1 MKNYLKDLNAEQ
13 KQAVTHVGSPL
24 LVQAGAGS
32 GKTRV
37 LIHRTIFLIEEMK
50 VLPEKIV
57 LLTFTNKAAAE
68 MKKRIG
74 NVELSFAG
82 TFHTFC
88 AKLLRRFGPEIGID
102 RNFLIYDSGDQE
114 SLLKMVI
121 KEQNLDPK
129 NNRPG
134 LYQHLISR
142 MKNDL
147 VTPTAFEKNV
157 RDDFGDKLLRV
168 YRAYDEGLRKA
179 NALDFDDLLTKT
191 VELLRKKD
199 FYERF
204 KNQYEYVLIDE
215 YQDTNKAQFELTR
228 LLAYNKNGLT
238 VVGDAAQAIY
248 SFRGADYKNL
258 LMLESEFPNMT
269 TITLPK
275 NYRSSQMILDAAYG
289 VVLNNKNHPV
299 LRLDA
304 QKDEGEKLELS
315 ETLDEKEEAAY
326 VVGVIREATSNDE
339 DLAVLY
345 RTNAQSRA
353 IEESLIRRKIPYRL
367 VGGVRFY
374 DRAEIKDLL
383 SGARLVSNSKDIVS
397 WERIEKNF
405 GKRIKAKIEIWI
417 DRESVRLRELPPL
430 EVLEEFA
437 KETAYFEK
445 FSEKD
450 EEDVGRLENIKELLA
465 VASEF
470 SSLGEFLES
479 VALIQSDELAERNNS
494 GAKVTLMTIH
504 SAKGLEFDQVI
515 IVGLEEGLLPHSR
528 SLLDREDIEE
538 ERRLMYVA
546 MTRAKKKLHLSLT
559 HSRLTYGG
567 RHSSIPSRFLSEIP
581 EATIK
586 SVRPTESY
594 RDQNPVI
601 KTDDFFEGR
610 VVVSDETIAKE
621 TASDFAD
628 IDSW

>member
-1 MKNYLKDLNAEQ
+1 MKNYLVDLNEEQ
-13 KQAVTHVGSPL
+13 KKAVTHVGSPL

-37 LIHRTIFLIEEMK
+37 LIHRTIFLITELG
-50 VLPEKIV
+50 VSPEKII

-74 NVELSFAG
+74 SVELSFAG

-88 AKLLRRFGPEIGID
+88 ARLLRRHGVMIGID
-102 RNFLIYDSGDQE
+102 HNFLIYDSGDQE

-121 KEQNLDPK
+121 KNLNLDPK
-129 NNRPG
+129 SNRPG
-134 LYQHLISR
+134 LFQHLISR

-147 VTPTAFEKNV
+147 ISPDAFEGTV
-157 RDDFGDKLLRV
+157 RDDFGEKLLKVFRG
-168 YRAYDEGLRKA
+168 YNKGLKDA

-191 VELLRKKD
+191 VELLKKPD

-204 KNQYEYVLIDE
+204 KDQYDYVLIDE

-228 LLAYNKNGLT
+228 LLAFNKNGLT

-248 SFRGADYKNL
+248 SFRGADYRNL
-258 LMLESEFPNMT
+258 LMLESEFPEIE

-275 NYRSSQMILDAAYG
+275 NYRSTQKILDAAYG

-304 QKDEGEKLELS
+304 QMETGDNLELS
-315 ETLDEKEEAAY
+315 ETMDEKEEAAF
-326 VVGVIREATSNDE
+326 VVGVIREATKESE

-353 IEESLIRRKIPYRL
+353 IEEALIRRKIPYRL

-383 SGARLVSNSKDIVS
+383 AGARVVTNPKDLVS

-405 GKRIKAKIEIWI
+405 GKRMKAKV
-417 DRESVRLRELPPL
+417 ESWADKESSRLRNLPPL
-430 EVLEEFA
+430 GVLEEFA

-445 FSEKD
+445 FNEKD
-450 EEDVGRLENIKELLA
+450 EEDVGRLENIRELLA
-465 VASEF
+465 VAQEF
-470 SSLGEFLES
+470 ESLNEFLES
-479 VALIQSDELAERNNS
+479 VALIQSDELAERNDNGS
-494 GAKVTLMTIH
+494 KVTLMTIH
-504 SAKGLEFDQVI
+504 SAKGLEFDRVI

-528 SLLDREDIEE
+528 SLLDREDVEE

-546 MTRAKKKLHLSLT
+546 MTRAKKKLYLSLT
-559 HSRLTYGG
+559 HNRLTYGG

-581 EATIK
+581 EETITQ
-586 SVRPTESY
+586 VRSTLSF
-594 RDQNPVI
+594 RDLNPVI
-601 KTDDFFEGR
+601 KTDDFNEGR
-610 VVVSDETIAKE
+610 IIISDETIAKE
-621 TASDFAD
+621 TANDFAD
-628 IDSW
+628 IDAW